1 MGNDK
6 KPDEVND
13 HTANGNK
20 GPQIAHKRCN
30 KSAGSISYPVCKTS
44 LAHQRG
50 NGQDPCGENQNAPRN
65 AAYTFLLVDA
75 AGKEHDNK
83 TCEGYPC
90 VCEPECFCEDP
101 AKNDRDKNDKRND
114 LLGIK
119 LLGRRYVGFRNGC
132 SCLDN
137 VSGLGLIEDK
147 VGSIAADEGDDQEGK
162 RLKEPIDPGEIVGI
176 NRIDKACKSGRA
188 HAPGEETYTQYAD
201 GDPTGHKH
209 TCGSL
214 SVWLYPEIF
223 AGRAADHCHDNT
235 LS

>member
-1 MGNDK
+1 ML
-6 KPDEVND
+6 
-13 HTANGNK
+13 
-20 GPQIAHKRCN
+20 
-30 KSAGSISYPVCKTS
+30 ISGATRAPAASVIQFARPVLLIKEE
-44 LAHQRG
+44 

-137 VSGLGLIEDK
+137 VSRPWAYRG
-147 VGSIAADEGDDQEGK
+147 
-162 RLKEPIDPGEIVGI
+162 
-176 NRIDKACKSGRA
+176 
-188 HAPGEETYTQYAD
+188 
-201 GDPTGHKH
+201 
-209 TCGSL
+209 
-214 SVWLYPEIF
+214 
-223 AGRAADHCHDNT
+223 
-235 LS
+235 